1 MVSNHG
7 TTSTCL
13 ASGAASQAGVTRS
26 AGAAARRMAAI
37 FAGILLMALV
47 APPANAHHSYA
58 MYDGTLYRVF
68 TGVIVRIVPNAA
80 HFEMHFVPL
89 NEERTALVRDEKGE
103 PLVWVAQMESA
114 PQAFKDGITRESFP
128 QGTVFSMGI
137 HPRRDGK
144 PAGDRGDSGLFQ
156 CPKGTKPEPCKHCDS
171 VAGNKTFGAGV
182 IPKHTPPAP
191 RS

>member
-1 MVSNHG
+1 
-7 TTSTCL
+7 
-13 ASGAASQAGVTRS
+13 
-26 AGAAARRMAAI
+26 MAA
-37 FAGILLMALV
+37 ALV
-47 APPANAHHSYA
+47 ATLSVVLVAPRANAHHSYA
-58 MYDGTLYRVF
+58 MYDGAVYRVF

-89 NEERTALVRDEKGE
+89 NEQRDALVRDENGQ
-103 PLVWVAQMESA
+103 PAVWVAQMESA
-114 PQAFKDGITRESFP
+114 AQALKDGITRESFP

-156 CPKGTKPEPCKHCDS
+156 CPKGSKPEPGKHCDT

-182 IPKHTPPAP
+182 LPKHTPAPAAP

>member
-1 MVSNHG
+1 MGVMKRKAATTRGLAAFVGIVS
-7 TTSTCL
+7 L
-13 ASGAASQAGVTRS
+13 A
-26 AGAAARRMAAI
+26 
-37 FAGILLMALV
+37 LL
-47 APPANAHHSYA
+47 APRAHAHHSYA
-58 MYDGTLYRVF
+58 MYDGAVYRVF

-89 NEERTALVRDEKGE
+89 NEQRDALVRNEKGD

-114 PQAFKDGITRESFP
+114 AQALKDGVTRESFP

-156 CPKGTKPEPCKHCDS
+156 CPKGSKPDPGKHCDS
-171 VAGNKTFGAGV
+171 VTGNKTFGAGEL
-182 IPKHTPPAP
+182 PKHTPAP